1 VVAVESE
8 RAKFMS
14 TLLKT
19 RSLGTYSKPTRKKQI
34 GSVQRRFVGAREAH
48 LDVLCL
54 HSSAAP
60 DARDYL
66 AIIEVPGVNF
76 LLEGPEEQFIVT
88 ESFQHFLAGLS
99 HRIQVL
105 MRVLPLNLAPY
116 LRVLAPPSAQVLAAL
131 AQGGE
136 DGAAPPL
143 DVEAVL
149 GIWRELA
156 SSQLALLR
164 SLASNRTLLERHFYV
179 VIPADQVTSKEGG
192 MLESLGFA
200 RKKKRKRR
208 AAEFERARQQLVL
221 RVSEI
226 TRQFA
231 DMGLVC
237 RRLSDKELIRLSH
250 SCLTPRKAMRHPL
263 PDAVLDGIGRPAL
276 PAFAPTAARPPF
288 VSRGSQASG
297 GLREL
302 SQPLARTDEEEAT
315 RRSWSRR
322 GKRKKKQQQA
332 APAFA
337 PMGDFTEAA
346 DLIAPASVILQ
357 PDALCIEG
365 EYNRVIVVDALPRQV
380 TLGFMRPL
388 VAGNKPIE
396 VSIFYSPCEQGQ
408 ATRQLNTKRVQFRST
423 RNTLRRR
430 DNYQHPEL
438 QVGEGD
444 VEELVPRVA
453 SGEERMLDVSMYI
466 LLRGASPRELDE
478 RTEDL
483 MGLLSN
489 MLVVGRSATFE
500 QDLAFL
506 CCQPT
511 CRNPLR
517 RTVWLPSMSA
527 AVATFVFISNTLIMP
542 DGILEGITPEGEP
555 VVLDWWSAE
564 QRNANR
570 LLFGPPGVGK
580 SYKCKSDLERMYIR
594 YMRHWDGDF
603 DHLPFQAFVIDPD
616 GEWQRPCARMHG
628 QYIRL
633 GPGSPHHINPFALPR
648 RREHSAVRT
657 GYAPDGDVRTD
668 VLAETVQDSHALL
681 EIMLA
686 DRSATGA
693 GTLTAAEK
701 GLLDRCM
708 YQMFRN
714 AGITS
719 DPATHHLT
727 PPTMK
732 DLYEV
737 LDSEQC
743 GPDPTG
749 LGSRL
754 RRYVDGSLSGLFS
767 GQSTVRLDSPV
778 VAFYVPQDVEVRA
791 IIYFLIARHVWNV
804 SFGSSIPRMLI
815 VDEMQSLLD
824 YPEGTRFLE
833 TLFQRSRKHFL
844 SVIGIL
850 QQPQKIRQST
860 IPANCATT
868 ILMKQE
874 ASSVDLIGDM
884 FHLSGQ
890 QKRYISICGKGDGL
904 LINNQ
909 NRIFV
914 HFEASEGE
922 HRMASTDPAELARWE
937 EEERQRP
944 PLPASH
950 SIIHPL
956 HVGNSHAATARATS
970 KLNGAGNGEEGST

>member
-1 VVAVESE
+1 MA
-8 RAKFMS
+8 M
-14 TLLKT
+14 LLKT
-19 RSLGTYSKPTRKKQI
+19 RPLATYSKPTKKHKI
-34 GSVQRRFVGAREAH
+34 GSVQRRFVAAREAH
-48 LDVLCL
+48 QDVLCL
-54 HSSAAP
+54 QSSAAP
-60 DARDYL
+60 DARDYV
-66 AIIEVPGVNF
+66 AILEVPGMNF
-76 LLEGPEEQFIVT
+76 LLEGAEEQLIVT

-116 LRVLAPPSAQVLAAL
+116 LRLLSPPAHVLAAL
-131 AQGGE
+131 TQRRE
-136 DGAAPPL
+136 DGSAPAR
-143 DVEAVL
+143 DVETVL
-149 GIWRELA
+149 GVWRELA

-164 SLASNRTLLERHFYV
+164 SLAADRTLLERHFYV
-179 VIPADQVTSKEGG
+179 VIPADQVLSKEGG
-192 MLESLGFA
+192 ALETMGFA
-200 RKKKRKRR
+200 RKKRRLRR

-226 TRQFA
+226 TRQFS

-237 RRLSDKELIRLSH
+237 RRLLDKELIRLSH
-250 SCLTPRKAMRHPL
+250 SCLMPRKAMRHPL
-263 PDAVLDGIGRPAL
+263 PDAVLDGIDHPTI
-276 PAFAPTAARPPF
+276 PAFAQAPDGEAPLHGSPAATD
-288 VSRGSQASG
+288 
-297 GLREL
+297 LREQL
-302 SQPLARTDEEEAT
+302 HPLPHLNKKEAT
-315 RRSWSRR
+315 RRAWSWRR
-322 GKRKKKQQQA
+322 KRKDKPPQGA
-332 APAFA
+332 AAFA
-337 PMGDFTEAA
+337 PMGDFTTTA
-346 DLIAPASVILQ
+346 DLIAPASVVLQ
-357 PDALCIEG
+357 PNALAIEG
-365 EYNRVIVVDALPRQV
+365 EYNRVIVIDALPRQV

-388 VAGNKPIE
+388 VAVKQPIE
-396 VSIFYSPCEQGQ
+396 ISIFYSPCEQGQ
-408 ATRQLNTKRVQFRST
+408 ATRQLNYKRVQLRST
-423 RNTLRRR
+423 RNTRQRR
-430 DNYQHPEL
+430 DNPQHPDL

-444 VEELVPRVA
+444 VEELMPKVA

-466 LLRGASPRELDE
+466 LLRGSSPRELDE
-478 RTEDL
+478 RTENL

-489 MLVVGRSATFE
+489 MLVVGRPAVFE

-517 RTVWLPSMSA
+517 RTVWLPSLSA
-527 AVATFVFISNTLIMP
+527 AVATFVFISNTIIMP
-542 DGILEGITPEGEP
+542 GGILEGITPEGEP

-570 LLFGPPGVGK
+570 LIFGPPGVGK

-594 YMRHWDGDF
+594 NMRDWDGDP

-616 GEWQRPCARMHG
+616 GEWQRPCARMQG

-648 RREHSAVRT
+648 RREHSSVRT
-657 GYAPDGDVRTD
+657 GYAPNDDLRTD
-668 VLAETVQDSHALL
+668 VLVETVQDAHALL
-681 EIMLA
+681 DIMLA
-686 DRSATGA
+686 DRMASGA
-693 GTLTAAEK
+693 GTLTNAEK

-708 YQMFRN
+708 FEMYRQ
-714 AGITS
+714 AGISS
-719 DPATHHLT
+719 DPATHHLP
-727 PPTMK
+727 PPTMR

-737 LDSEQC
+737 LESGQC

-749 LGSRL
+749 LASRL

-767 GQSTVRLDSPV
+767 GQSSVKMDSPV
-778 VAFYVPQDVEVRA
+778 VVFYVPQDVEVRA

-824 YPEGTRFLE
+824 YPEGARFLE
-833 TLFQRSRKHFL
+833 NLFQRSRKHFL

-860 IPANCATT
+860 IPANCATV

-874 ASSVDLIGDM
+874 AASVDLIGDM

-890 QKRYISICGKGDGL
+890 QKHHISICGKGDGL
-904 LINNQ
+904 LINNR

-914 HFEASEGE
+914 HFAASAGE

-937 EEERQRP
+937 AEEGEQRSQHDNH
-944 PLPASH
+944 LVTALHMGKTGASA
-950 SIIHPL
+950 SDT
-956 HVGNSHAATARATS
+956 GR
-970 KLNGAGNGEEGST
+970 LNGGGGSA